1 MRVTHLYDQKKPV
14 ISMEFFPP
22 RNEKAKQSFGKII
35 DELAE
40 LKPDYMS
47 VYTVKMVTML
57 SRICGT
63 SISKN
68 LQLRL
73 DSVNADDKEAVL
85 KLGIDFATDQ
95 CRDLLAGLHFYTMD
109 RSYSTKQIMSNL
121 HLY

>member
-1 MRVTHLYDQKKPV
+1 
-14 ISMEFFPP
+14 MEFFPP